1 MKRTYIA
8 IITLLLAPMIASGT
22 ALSTSDVWQRHVAP
36 RLVNLWSAAQSS
48 HTLDAIR
55 RAHTKNPY
63 GIRLDSML
71 RVQMDLFHACGHPV
85 NAALLSNIHF
95 HAGTNVQAGPYCVVE
110 GWGSVAA
117 LPKLAD
123 IPYITH
129 IELPVYAH
137 TSNIKLRRYSAK
149 QVPLA
154 IANTTSSIDG
164 AGVTIMKADQYVT
177 QTSTNGSGI
186 TVGVISD
193 DVTNLAV
200 IQARGEL
207 PASITVQNLNDPNPN
222 PTDEGTMML
231 EEVHAVAPGA
241 SLQFCGPNT
250 TTEYIK
256 CLQLFAGD
264 GVKIAVDDLGFPAD
278 DLMSAQST
286 FAQGVATVLSANP
299 NFTLFSS
306 TDNQQQAY
314 WQGSYNPS
322 TFTFNSSSSLTCSA
336 NGQVDN
342 YLDNF
347 GTVLYQTLT
356 LSAPLTG
363 PLYLQW
369 ADPYGQNASDF
380 DLYILD
386 GSYNVLACV
395 PGAGSSET
403 FDELADSGIPAG
415 TYYLLVGT
423 PDQTSAGKFLKLIAY
438 ADGAGSLSMT
448 TPGAVD
454 SPQKFLNGVQTI
466 GAVNGIDGVGNTIEP
481 FSNTGPIQLEFP
493 SPSTVQAPIF
503 VAPDDIAIDD
513 VGTDFTQDPFLGT
526 SAAAPNAAAVAAL
539 LEASFK
545 GAPVSTL
552 LSAMQTGAAQLG
564 TTVPDGVFGYGRVDA
579 IGALN
584 SLPLPTL
591 SAISNTNV
599 VGGKSSTPIAITM
612 SGVGNL
618 TLSGVSDNQALVDF
632 GASGNVTVDT
642 TGCGTSTDSCTI
654 TVTPTLGQT
663 GTANLIIYASDGAGR
678 SASQNF
684 SVSVTK
690 PPAPTAS
697 GGSNQT
703 VEQGHAF
710 ASEPITFTGT
720 EPLVV
725 TLASSNSSLIPT
737 SGLTLSAGCGS
748 TTLACS
754 VSISAQSNASG
765 SSTVTVTGT
774 DPYGQSAHTSF
785 SLAVT
790 PPAKSGGGGSLG
802 FSWLAVAALALFIKR
817 NQITKRHTSLVT

>member
-1 MKRTYIA
+1 MKRTYVA
-8 IITLLLAPMIASGT
+8 ILALLLAPIIASGT
-22 ALSTSDVWQRHVAP
+22 ALSTSNAWQRHVAP
-36 RLVNLWSAAQSS
+36 RLVDLWSAAHSS
-48 HTLDAIR
+48 HTLDVIR
-55 RAHTKNPY
+55 RAHTKNHY
-63 GIRLDSML
+63 GIRVDSML

-85 NAALLSNIHF
+85 NAALLSNFGF
-95 HAGTNVQAGPYCVVE
+95 HAGTNVEAGAYCVVE
-110 GWGSVAA
+110 GWGPVAA
-117 LPKLAD
+117 LPKLAVF
-123 IPYITH
+123 PHVTH

-137 TSNIKLRRYSAK
+137 TSNINLRRYSTK

-164 AGVTIMKADQYVT
+164 AGVTIMQADQYVT

-200 IQARGEL
+200 IQGRGEL

-278 DLMSAQST
+278 DLMSAQSI
-286 FAQGVATVLSANP
+286 FAQGVASVLSANP

-336 NGQVDN
+336 NGQVDS
-342 YLDNF
+342 YLENF

-369 ADPYGQNASDF
+369 ADPYGQNVSNF

-395 PGAGSSET
+395 PGAGSLDT
-403 FDELADSGIPAG
+403 FDELADSSIAAG
-415 TYYLLVGT
+415 TYYLLIGT

-438 ADGAGSLSMT
+438 ADGAGNLSMT

-454 SPQKFLNGVQTI
+454 SPQKFLSGVQTV
-466 GAVNGIDGVGNTIEP
+466 GAVDGGDGVGNIIEP

-493 SPSTVQAPIF
+493 SPATVQAPIF

-513 VGTDFTQDPFLGT
+513 VGTDFTQDPFFGT

-591 SAISNTNV
+591 STIQNTSV
-599 VGGKSSTPIAITM
+599 VGGKSSAPISIAM
-612 SGVGNL
+612 SGVGDL
-618 TLSGVSDNQALVDF
+618 TLSGASDNQALVDF
-632 GASGNVTVDT
+632 GASGNVTIDT

-663 GTANLIIYASDGAGR
+663 GTANLTIYASDGAGR

-690 PPAPTAS
+690 PTAPTSS

-703 VEQGHAF
+703 VDQGHAF
-710 ASEPITFTGT
+710 ASEQVTFTGT
-720 EPLVV
+720 EPLAV
-725 TLASSNSSLIPT
+725 TLASSNSSLIST
-737 SGLTLSAGCGS
+737 SGLTLNSGCGT

-765 SSTVTVTGT
+765 SSTITVTGT

-785 SLAVT
+785 SLTVT
-790 PPAKSGGGGSLG
+790 APTKSGGGGGVSLG
-802 FSWLAVAALALFIKR
+802 LLTLASICLFMR
-817 NQITKRHTSLVT
+817 RRQLNR